1 MMIELPEELKL
12 AILAEGITSG
22 VPEFAKAWHAK
33 KQQAFLEAQA
43 EKHLEAQTEK
53 HLEAQAE
60 QYDEAQA
67 EIYDEAQAEIYDE
80 AQAEKH
86 DEELESDMETIAVVV
101 TGVTSFADG
110 VIVTVPR
117 DPKEIA
123 EDKRQQI
130 EAYNK
135 EKEAKA
141 GQYKK

>member
-22 VPEFAKAWHAK
+22 MPEFAKAWHEK
-33 KQQAFLEAQA
+33 RQQAFLEAQA
-43 EKHLEAQTEK
+43 EKHIEAQTEK
-53 HLEAQAE
+53 H
-60 QYDEAQA
+60 
-67 EIYDEAQAEIYDE
+67 DEAQAEIYDE

-86 DEELESDMETIAVVV
+86 DEELESELETIAVVV
-101 TGVTSFADG
+101 TGVTSFANG

-135 EKEAKA
+135 ERESKA
-141 GQYKK
+141 NRYKK

>member
-12 AILAEGITSG
+12 AIVAEGITSG
-22 VPEFAKAWHAK
+22 MPEFAKAWHEK
-33 KQQAFLEAQA
+33 RQQAFLEAQA
-43 EKHLEAQTEK
+43 EKHIEAQTEK
-53 HLEAQAE
+53 HDEAQAE
-60 QYDEAQA
+60 Q
-67 EIYDEAQAEIYDE
+67 YDEAQAEIYDE

-86 DEELESDMETIAVVV
+86 DEELESELETIAVVV
-101 TGVTSFADG
+101 TGVTSFANG

-135 EKEAKA
+135 ERESKA
-141 GQYKK
+141 NRYKK

>member
-1 MMIELPEELKL
+1 MRFETPEELKVTL
-12 AILAEGITSG
+12 S
-22 VPEFAKAWHAK
+22 VPASAKEWHDR

-53 HLEAQAE
+53 HDEAQAE

-67 EIYDEAQAEIYDE
+67 EKYLE
-80 AQAEKH
+80 AQAEKQ
-86 DEELESDMETIAVVV
+86 DEELESDMETIYAVC
-101 TGVTSFADG
+101 TGTSSFANG

-130 EAYNK
+130 ETYNK